1 MSNQVTTIITTDK
14 AVANNEKRLS
24 ICLRSNGFS
33 FSIVTLDQ
41 VLLTFGQADIDLNQ
55 QLGNQIQTLKDFFAA
70 NDINTFDMKQM
81 SLIAPTDNFAWIPC
95 HLYDPQYD
103 RQYLKMVGRPDVNQG
118 VFHTFVPLLNSYMV
132 FSAPSAVVTAFKVA
146 LPGIDVHCQH
156 SILVNEALMLHSM
169 SHPLMVLHIG
179 EQKGDIE
186 AFYANQL
193 LLSNSFVFHNG
204 NELLYHT
211 LGIMKQLHLETPDME
226 LSICGNV
233 DRDGFAFLQ
242 HYFPNVSLY
251 YGRQVTFVNSEF
263 QTFPT
268 YKHALLLS

>member
-41 VLLTFGQADIDLNQ
+41 VLLTFGQADFDFNQ
-55 QLGNQIQTLKDFFAA
+55 QLGNQIQAVKDLFAA
-70 NDINTFDMKQM
+70 NDINTFEMKQM
-81 SLIAPTDNFAWIPC
+81 SLIVPTENFAWIPY
-95 HLYDPQYD
+95 HLYDTQYD

-118 VFHTFVPLLNSYMV
+118 IFHTLVPLLNSYMV

-146 LPGIDVHCQH
+146 LPGIDVYCQH
-156 SILVNEALMLHSM
+156 SILMNETLMQRSM
-169 SHPLMVLHIG
+169 GHPLMVLHIG

-193 LLSNSFVFHNG
+193 LLSNSFVFQNG

-211 LGIMKQLHLETPDME
+211 LGVMKQLHLETPDME
-226 LSICGNV
+226 LAICGNV
-233 DRDGFAFLQ
+233 GRDGFAFLQ
-242 HYFPNVSLY
+242 RYFPNVTLY
-251 YGRQVTFVNSEF
+251 CGRQVTFVNPDF

>member
-1 MSNQVTTIITTDK
+1 MSYRINSHISSDIDVPSY
-14 AVANNEKRLS
+14 EKRLS

-41 VLLTFGQADIDLNQ
+41 VLLTFGQADFDFNQ
-55 QLGNQIQTLKDFFAA
+55 QLGNQIQAVKDLFAA
-70 NDINTFDMKQM
+70 NDINTFEMKQM
-81 SLIAPTDNFAWIPC
+81 SLIVPTENFAWIPY
-95 HLYDPQYD
+95 HLYDTQYD

-118 VFHTFVPLLNSYMV
+118 IFHTLVPLLKSYMV

-156 SILVNEALMLHSM
+156 SILMNETLMQRSM
-169 SHPLMVLHIG
+169 GHPLMVLHIG

-193 LLSNSFVFHNG
+193 LLSNSFVFQNG

-211 LGIMKQLHLETPDME
+211 LGVMKQLHLETPDME
-226 LSICGNV
+226 LAICGNV
-233 DRDGFAFLQ
+233 GRDGFAFLQ
-242 HYFPNVSLY
+242 RYFPNVTLY
-251 YGRQVTFVNSEF
+251 CGRQVTFVNLDF

>member
-41 VLLTFGQADIDLNQ
+41 VLLTFGQADFDFNQ
-55 QLGNQIQTLKDFFAA
+55 QLGNQIQAVKDLFAA
-70 NDINTFDMKQM
+70 NDINTFEMKQM
-81 SLIAPTDNFAWIPC
+81 SLIVPTENFAWIPY
-95 HLYDPQYD
+95 HLYDTQYD

-118 VFHTFVPLLNSYMV
+118 IFHTLVPLLNSYMV

-156 SILVNEALMLHSM
+156 SILMNETLMQRSM
-169 SHPLMVLHIG
+169 GHPLMVLHIG

-193 LLSNSFVFHNG
+193 LLSNSFVFQNG

-211 LGIMKQLHLETPDME
+211 LGVMKQLHLETPDME
-226 LSICGNV
+226 LAICGNV
-233 DRDGFAFLQ
+233 GRDGFAFLQ
-242 HYFPNVSLY
+242 RYFPNVTLY
-251 YGRQVTFVNSEF
+251 YGRQVTFVNPDF